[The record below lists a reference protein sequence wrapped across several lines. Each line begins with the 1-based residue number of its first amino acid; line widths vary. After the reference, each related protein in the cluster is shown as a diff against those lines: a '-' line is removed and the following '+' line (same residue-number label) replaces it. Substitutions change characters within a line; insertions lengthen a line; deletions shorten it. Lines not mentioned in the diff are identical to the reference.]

1 MAAKQVQMR
10 VRKSILLSL
19 PIHKVGQVMRKII
32 RVAGFIAV
40 LLLLAYAYEAWE
52 NNKSV
57 IGPDQAQIQT
67 ALEKAIIWLEQNREK
82 VLVDTNPALWNM
94 VQHAAEVT
102 NDERL
107 RSLFAAYELRYLKD
121 RRNFW
126 RPLFYPGTWVP
137 VRFKDIA
144 NLPYYNLHFI
154 YAILCDKELGDIP
167 EIAAQNAPAF
177 CDKHLLRPACA
188 THQLMGIRFLQRSE
202 CGDAEQLD
210 DTAHQ
215 LQQRIRKQLIMD
227 PRVVDVYMQRVLMLV
242 ESGASEMVKP
252 VWIKSLVDAQLA
264 DGGWGPFEP
273 LVPLVGGRYFGYGSK
288 FFSIQQPR
296 STFHTTAQGVLLFS
310 LLTSR

>member
-1 MAAKQVQMR
+1 
-10 VRKSILLSL
+10 VRDSHIITDTKS
-19 PIHKVGQVMRKII
+19 GQAMRKLF
-32 RVAGFIAV
+32 RVTGFIII
-40 LLLLAYAYEAWE
+40 LLLLAYAYETWE

-57 IGPDQAQIQT
+57 EIPDQVQIQAT
-67 ALEKAIIWLEQNREK
+67 LEKSIVWLEQNREK

-94 VQHAAEVT
+94 VQRAAEVA
-102 NDERL
+102 NDQRL
-107 RSLFAAYELRYLKD
+107 KSLFAAYELRYLKD
-121 RRNFW
+121 RRNIW
-126 RPLFYPGTWVP
+126 RPMFYPGTWVP
-137 VRFKDIA
+137 VRFEDIA

-154 YAILCDKELGDIP
+154 YAILCDRELGDVS

-177 CDKHLLRPACA
+177 CDKHPLRPACA

-210 DTAHQ
+210 DTVHQ
-215 LQQRIRKQLIMD
+215 LQQRIRKQLILD

-252 VWIKSLVDAQLA
+252 VWIKSLVDAQRA

-273 LVPLVGGRYFGYGSK
+273 LVPLMGGRYFSYGPK
-288 FFSIQQPR
+288 VFSIKQPR

-310 LLTSR
+310 LLSSR